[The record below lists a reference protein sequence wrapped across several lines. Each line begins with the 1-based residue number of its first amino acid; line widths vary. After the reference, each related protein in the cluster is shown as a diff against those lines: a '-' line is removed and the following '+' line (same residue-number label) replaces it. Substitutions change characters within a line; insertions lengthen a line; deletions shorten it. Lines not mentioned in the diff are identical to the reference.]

1 MLTQRTRL
9 MESKEVKAMLDNWL
23 PPLLQLQLTP
33 KLLLMYLSFAYK
45 NTARVW
51 VCKTQTIS
59 NKNPDFTQ
67 NTFQLFKNFTPNLVT
82 SQFFLIKISTI
93 RRVLLTHHITR
104 EVLDIFLGRRRA
116 WEVVYQKALG
126 VTFKI
131 IQNSE

>member
-1 MLTQRTRL
+1 

-33 KLLLMYLSFAYK
+33 KVLLMYLSFAYK
-45 NTARVW
+45 NTIRVW

-93 RRVLLTHHITR
+93 RRVLL
-104 EVLDIFLGRRRA
+104 
-116 WEVVYQKALG
+116 
-126 VTFKI
+126 
-131 IQNSE
+131 S

>member
-33 KLLLMYLSFAYK
+33 KVLLMYLSFAYK
-45 NTARVW
+45 NTVRVW

-67 NTFQLFKNFTPNLVT
+67 NTFQLFNIPIFFNKNFNHKESAPV
-82 SQFFLIKISTI
+82 LIPMTY
-93 RRVLLTHHITR
+93 HIMR
-104 EVLDIFLGRRRA
+104 EVLDIFPGRRRA